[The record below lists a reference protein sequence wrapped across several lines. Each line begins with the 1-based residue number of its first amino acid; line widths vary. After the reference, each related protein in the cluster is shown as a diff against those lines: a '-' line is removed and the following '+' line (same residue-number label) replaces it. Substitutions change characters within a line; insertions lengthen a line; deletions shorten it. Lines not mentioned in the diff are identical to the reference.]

1 MRFCRVAILSPTLA
15 GERGLRT
22 RGLLLGGGGLVGSLL
37 GQAERFQ
44 PCGLLPN
51 GPRLRL
57 VERPG
62 FLGIVSRFLC
72 LLGLRV
78 ALVAS
83 LRMIS
88 QGRLLVSAP
97 ERPCWATPMRRVP
110 RRSQR
115 LGGLPVSRS

>member
-1 MRFCRVAILSPTLA
+1 MKDSRPILIGNVKCAILA
-15 GERGLRT
+15 GERRLRT
-22 RGLLLGGGGLVGSLL
+22 RGLLLGGGRLVGSLL

-44 PCGLLPN
+44 SCSPP
-51 GPRLRL
+51 PTRPPLRL
-57 VERPG
+57 GERRG

-88 QGRLLVSAP
+88 QGRLLVS
-97 ERPCWATPMRRVP
+97 
-110 RRSQR
+110 
-115 LGGLPVSRS
+115 

>member
-1 MRFCRVAILSPTLA
+1 MRFCRVAILTPTLA
-15 GERGLRT
+15 GERRLRT
-22 RGLLLGGGGLVGSLL
+22 RGLLLGGGRLVGSFL
-37 GQAERFQ
+37 GQPERFQ
-44 PCGLLPN
+44 SCGLLPN

-62 FLGIVSRFLC
+62 FLGVVSRFLC

-97 ERPCWATPMRRVP
+97 ERP
-110 RRSQR
+110 
-115 LGGLPVSRS
+115 

>member
-1 MRFCRVAILSPTLA
+1 MRCCRVAIGIGTLA
-15 GERGLRT
+15 GECRLRT
-22 RGLLLGGGGLVGSLL
+22 RGLLLGGGGLDRSLL
-37 GQAERFQ
+37 RQPECFQ
-44 PCGLLPN
+44 SCRLLPN
-51 GPRLRL
+51 GARLRL

-97 ERPCWATPMRRVP
+97 ERP
-110 RRSQR
+110 
-115 LGGLPVSRS
+115 